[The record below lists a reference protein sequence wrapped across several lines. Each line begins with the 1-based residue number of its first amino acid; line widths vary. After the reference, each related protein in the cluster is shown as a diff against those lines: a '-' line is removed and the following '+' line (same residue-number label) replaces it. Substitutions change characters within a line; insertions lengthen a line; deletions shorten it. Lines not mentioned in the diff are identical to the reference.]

1 MNNAIAVVG
10 VSALFP
16 GSQDATGF
24 WNDILKGRDL
34 LGDVPVSHW
43 RIDDYYD
50 PDPSAPDK
58 TYARRG
64 GFLSP
69 IDFDALGWGIPPA
82 TLAATDT
89 SQLLALIV
97 AQAVLEDA
105 ARGQASRAWTA
116 RGSR

>member
-1 MNNAIAVVG
+1 MNNESASHPRAIAVVG

-64 GFLSP
+64 GFLSCNQARELKVERSP
-69 IDFDALGWGIPPA
+69 IRCF
-82 TLAATDT
+82 
-89 SQLLALIV
+89 
-97 AQAVLEDA
+97 
-105 ARGQASRAWTA
+105 
-116 RGSR
+116 